1 MRLRQLVI
9 VAEERD
15 AIANQICDV
24 FDLKVAFHD
33 DGLIHFG
40 LINSL
45 IPLGDTFIEIVTPV
59 KENTTA
65 ERFLNRRGGN
75 GGYMVIVDC
84 DDVAK
89 EKERVT
95 NENIGIVYE
104 AERSE
109 GHVTGKTIHLHPK
122 HIGGAI
128 VSIDKMEP
136 ESAWLWAGLDWEK
149 CVSKNDNAERLCG
162 VVMQSDDKSALC
174 RKWEKAFGVKAD

>member
-1 MRLRQLVI
+1 
-9 VAEERD
+9 
-15 AIANQICDV
+15 
-24 FDLKVAFHD
+24 
-33 DGLIHFG
+33 
-40 LINSL
+40 
-45 IPLGDTFIEIVTPV
+45 
-59 KENTTA
+59 
-65 ERFLNRRGGN
+65 
-75 GGYMVIVDC
+75 MVIVDC
-84 DDVAK
+84 DDVSK

-104 AERSE
+104 VERSE

-128 VSIDKMEP
+128 VSIDEMEP

-174 RKWEKAFGVKAD
+174 KKWEKAFGVKADENLQINFSDSRIKFVDDLDQRGEGINAFELSVKNKEIVYEKAKELSLIKNDLIHIGGVNFLLQ